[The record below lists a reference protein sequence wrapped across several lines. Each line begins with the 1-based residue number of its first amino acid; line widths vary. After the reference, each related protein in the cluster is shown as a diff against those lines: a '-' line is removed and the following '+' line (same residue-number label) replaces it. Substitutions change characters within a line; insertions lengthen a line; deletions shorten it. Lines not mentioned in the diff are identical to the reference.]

1 MTRSLLALLGLGVF
15 AVSAA
20 AQEAAPTPAPQQPPA
35 EEDVV
40 KREEVVVVTA
50 SKVES
55 TLINAPATVSVV
67 RRGGV
72 AERSLRRTSATCC
85 GACRA

>member
-35 EEDVV
+35 EE
-40 KREEVVVVTA
+40 EM
-50 SKVES
+50 
-55 TLINAPATVSVV
+55 
-67 RRGGV
+67 
-72 AERSLRRTSATCC
+72 
-85 GACRA
+85 